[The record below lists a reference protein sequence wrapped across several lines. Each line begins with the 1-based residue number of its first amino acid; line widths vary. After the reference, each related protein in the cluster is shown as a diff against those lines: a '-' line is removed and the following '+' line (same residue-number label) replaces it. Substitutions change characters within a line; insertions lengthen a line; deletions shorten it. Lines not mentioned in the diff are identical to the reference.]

1 VIVWQG
7 RGGATMPL
15 KAEKKEVRV
24 TIFTEQH
31 KVEGTY
37 HMVPDARF
45 SDDLN
50 ARQKDFIPLTKASIT
65 DLHNSSGPPT
75 ATDFLAVNKHHIV
88 LFLIQPPAA

>member
-1 VIVWQG
+1 
-7 RGGATMPL
+7 MPL
-15 KAEKKEVRV
+15 KAAKKAVRV
-24 TIFTEQH
+24 TIFTGQH

-50 ARQKDFIPLTKASIT
+50 ARQKDFIPLTSVSIT
-65 DLHNSSGPPT
+65 DLHNAGGPPM

-88 LFLIQPPAA
+88 LFLIHSPGT

>member
-1 VIVWQG
+1 
-7 RGGATMPL
+7 MPM

-24 TIFTEQH
+24 TIYTEHH

-50 ARQKDFIPLTKASIT
+50 ARQKDFIPLTKVTIT
-65 DLHNSSGPPT
+65 DLHDSGGSPT
-75 ATDFLAVNKHHIV
+75 TSDFLALNKHHIV
-88 LFLIQPPAA
+88 LFLVQPPAP

>member
-1 VIVWQG
+1 
-7 RGGATMPL
+7 MPL
-15 KAEKKEVRV
+15 KAEKKAVQV

-50 ARQKDFIPLTKASIT
+50 ARQKDFIPLTKVSIT
-65 DLHNSSGPPT
+65 DLHNAGGPPV

-88 LFLIQPPAA
+88 LFLIQSPVP